1 MARVLIIE
9 DCAKTRRLLT
19 RILGVHDHEIVVAT
33 NGHEGMSALCAP
45 AARLTPFSLVVT
57 EIFLPQHDGF
67 EMIAAAVR
75 LPRRPKI
82 LVIDHPF
89 APATLVR
96 RPDYLR
102 MALDLGADCALAN
115 PVRVRALGGAVTAL
129 LTDGAAAAPLRRAG

>member
-1 MARVLIIE
+1 MARVLIID

-19 RILGVHDHEIVVAT
+19 RILGVHGHEVVVAT
-33 NGHEGMSALCAP
+33 NGQEGLSALRTPACLHAP
-45 AARLTPFSLVVT
+45 FDLVIT

-67 EMIAAAVR
+67 EMIGAAVR
-75 LPRRPKI
+75 LAHRPKV

-89 APATLVR
+89 APATLVQ

-115 PVRVRALGGAVTAL
+115 PVRVRAFDAAVTAL
-129 LTDGAAAAPLRRAG
+129 LNDGAAPAALRRAG